1 MKLKNPMLV
10 VTDIDRSVEFYNK
23 VLGLRVVADF
33 GANKT
38 LSGGLSLQTAETYRE
53 FIENDN
59 ITFGGNSFEIYFE
72 EDDFDR
78 FLDSLENC
86 GIEYVHPVK
95 EHSWGQRAVRFYD
108 PDRHIIEVGENL
120 KSVCRRFLDSGMTP
134 EQVAERM
141 DVPLKFVNICTKLS
155 VGDV

>member
-23 VLGLRVVADF
+23 VLGLRVIADF

-38 LSGGLSLQTAETYRE
+38 LTGGLSLQTAETYRE
-53 FIENDN
+53 FIENEN

-86 GIEYVHPVK
+86 DIEYVHLVK

-141 DVPLKFVNICTKLS
+141 DVPLKFVNICTK
-155 VGDV
+155 